1 MDRDLF
7 EYCTPS
13 SSTYEED
20 YAQASIQPQPAQAHW
35 IEPPS
40 TVEGRVEPPENL
52 VLGDNNYASGV
63 NLITVPARQASFR
76 HEMGYIFDDVGSDSD
91 SVFKTSTI
99 FAPEGTDDEK
109 ASKAS

>member
-1 MDRDLF
+1 MRKHL
-7 EYCTPS
+7 PS
-13 SSTYEED
+13 PNLHKPTGSNPHPLSREE
-20 YAQASIQPQPAQAHW
+20 QNHLK
-35 IEPPS
+35 
-40 TVEGRVEPPENL
+40 NL

-109 ASKAS
+109 ASKVSWQVLPYEPILLRIR